1 MGPPTGAGAGM
12 VMGPPHMAPPNS
24 QVYDFPAGMDDEPG
38 ISGKG
43 KKKRETKKKVPK
55 EKEPKPPKTPK
66 TPKTPKIKAA
76 GPSSSS
82 ASSGRNSYFLFSL
95 FFKVFIFKVN
105 FNLLKFAIRWWYN
118 G

>member
-1 MGPPTGAGAGM
+1 M

-38 ISGKG
+38 VSGKG

-76 GPSSSS
+76 VPSSGS
-82 ASSGRNSYFLFSL
+82 ASSG
-95 FFKVFIFKVN
+95 
-105 FNLLKFAIRWWYN
+105 
-118 G
+118 

>member
-24 QVYDFPAGMDDEPG
+24 QVYDFPASMDDEPG

-76 GPSSSS
+76 GQSSSS
-82 ASSGRNSYFLFSL
+82 ASSGQNSFFIFELYFL
-95 FFKVFIFKVN
+95 
-105 FNLLKFAIRWWYN
+105 
-118 G
+118 